1 MLDNPFYSQEQ
12 HGPYNIYDL
21 SDFDLEEGGAI
32 PNCQIAYASFGKLN
46 AAKDN
51 AIIFPHMF
59 SGTSKHMEIYVGEGM
74 ALDPTKYFILLP
86 NMIGAGLS
94 SSPHNSHDPISMANF
109 PNVTIG
115 DDVRAQ
121 YLLATQRFGITAVQL
136 VLGWSMGAQQTFEW
150 AVRYPDLVKRAA
162 PIGGTAKGTAHNYIL
177 VENAMRQ
184 IRSDSA
190 WQNGNYKEPNAAAEG
205 LKNLARFFSMIGLSK
220 EFYAQ
225 EIWRDAGFNSL
236 EEFETGFWEAW
247 FSPMDPNA
255 LLASLRKWQHAD
267 VSKHTDGDLAAAMGR
282 IKALVF
288 NMPFE
293 KDLMFTVDE
302 CKLEHELTPYSEL
315 RPIPTLWGHFGM
327 LGVAPEDKDFING
340 TLKELLSNSSLHMDT
355 AING

>member
-12 HGPYNIYDL
+12 HGPYEFFNL
-21 SDFDLEEGGAI
+21 GDFELEEGGSI
-32 PNCQIAYASFGKLN
+32 PNCQIAYATFGELN
-46 AAKDN
+46 EAKDN

-59 SGTSKHMEIYVGEGM
+59 SGTSKHMEMYVGEGM

-94 SSPHNSHDPISMANF
+94 TSPHNSPDSIAMSNF

-121 YLLATQRFGITAVQL
+121 HRLATENFGITSVQL
-136 VLGWSMGAQQTFEW
+136 VLGWSMGAQQAFEW
-150 AVRYPDLVKRAA
+150 AVRYPDMVKRAA
-162 PIGGTAKGTAHNYIL
+162 PIGGTAKGTGHNYVL

-184 IRSDSA
+184 IQLDSA
-190 WQNGNYKEPNAAAEG
+190 WESGDYKEPNAVSAG
-205 LKNLARFFSMIGLSK
+205 LKNLARYFSMIGLSK

-225 EIWRDAGFNSL
+225 ESWRGAGFSSL
-236 EEFETGFWEAW
+236 EEFETNFWEAW
-247 FSPMDPNA
+247 FALMDPNA
-255 LLASLRKWQHAD
+255 LLTSLRKWQHAD
-267 VSKHTDGDLAAAMGR
+267 VSKHTDGNLAAALGR
-282 IKALVF
+282 IQAKVY

-302 CKLEHELTPYSEL
+302 CKVEHELTPNSEL

-327 LGVAPEDKDFING
+327 LGVASEDKTFIDN
-340 TLKELLSNSSLHMDT
+340 TLKELLSQP
-355 AING
+355 G